1 MQIVVTYGM
10 LSTISCLAG
19 VTPTSDLLDEHMI
32 AECGPVLFAN
42 YCLGILVLALYTC
55 KLAIIETGLAD
66 IHSLMTLNVPRGLKF
81 IAINILGE
89 AAVALY
95 FQSAADFDM
104 DIWVALG
111 LLGAFLLFYSNA
123 TLGLAV
129 ALPLKAIAE
138 GPV

>member
-1 MQIVVTYGM
+1 M
-10 LSTISCLAG
+10 LL
-19 VTPTSDLLDEHMI
+19 
-32 AECGPVLFAN
+32 
-42 YCLGILVLALYTC
+42 LYTC

-95 FQSAADFDM
+95 FQSAANFDM

-111 LLGAFLLFYSNA
+111 LFGAFLFFFSNGA
-123 TLGLAV
+123 LGQAV